1 MTGKTYVSSYEERT
15 LSFSPETAYL
25 PEGSLRG
32 AGMLRNRAAVEEAI
46 RRGTTV
52 EAMCVL
58 CDCTTMQL
66 TVELPDGIRG
76 ILPRSEAGWSADGGE
91 IKDIAIIT
99 RVGKPVQFKITDLYE
114 DERGGLTAMLSR
126 RAAQRECYERYIS
139 RLTPGDIIPA
149 RVTHLEPFGAFC
161 DIGGGIVSLLTVDR
175 ISVSRISHPS
185 DRFRSGE
192 AINVVVQSIEEDG
205 RIYLTH
211 RELLGTWEENAAA
224 FAPGQTVT
232 GIIRSVEEYGV
243 FVELAPNLAGLA
255 ESFEGARPG
264 DACSVYI
271 KSLLPER
278 MKIKLVLIDTC
289 GRAET
294 APCRYFIRPAEV
306 RHMTHWRYSPAGCR
320 KLVETD
326 FGTENTEDKP
336 EGTFS

>member
-1 MTGKTYVSSYEERT
+1 MLAPTDLGQYV
-15 LSFSPETAYL
+15 
-25 PEGSLRG
+25 PEGAMMKRGTGYLRS
-32 AGMLRNRAAVEEAI
+32 RAAVEEAAK
-46 RRGTTV
+46 RGTTV

-66 TVELPDGIRG
+66 TVDLPDGIRG
-76 ILPRSEAGWSADGGE
+76 IIPRSEAGWSPDGE

-99 RVGKPVQFKITDLYE
+99 RVGKPVQFKITELYE
-114 DERGGLTAMLSR
+114 NERGETVAMLSR
-126 RAAQRECYERYIS
+126 RAAQRECYERYVS
-139 RLTPGDIIPA
+139 KLVPGDILPA

-175 ISVSRISHPS
+175 VSVSRISHPA

-192 AINVVVQSIEEDG
+192 YISVAVQSVEEDG

-224 FAPGQTVT
+224 FAAGQTVT

-255 ESFEGARPG
+255 ESFDGARPG
-264 DACSVYI
+264 DVCSVYI
-271 KSLLPER
+271 KSLIPER

-289 GRAET
+289 GKADVI
-294 APCRYFIRPAEV
+294 PCHYFIDPEEV
-306 RHMTHWRYSPAGCR
+306 RHIDRWRYSPEGCR
-320 KLVETD
+320 KVVETE
-326 FGTENTEDKP
+326 FGGGE
-336 EGTFS
+336 

>member
-1 MTGKTYVSSYEERT
+1 MAGKTYYSSYE
-15 LSFSPETAYL
+15 TAAPVL
-25 PEGSLRG
+25 APMQNRPHVPEGAMPRLRT
-32 AGMLRNRAAVEEAI
+32 RAAVEEAA

-52 EAMCVL
+52 EAMCIL

-66 TVELPDGIRG
+66 TVDLPDGIRG
-76 ILPRSEAGWSADGGE
+76 ILPRTEAAWSPDGE

-99 RVGKPVQFKITDLYE
+99 RVGKPIQFKITELYE
-114 DERGGLTAMLSR
+114 NERGEVTAMLSR
-126 RAAQRECYERYIS
+126 KAAQRECYEEYVS
-139 RLTPGDIIPA
+139 RLIPGDVIPA

-175 ISVSRISHPS
+175 VSVSRISHPS
-185 DRFRSGE
+185 DRFHSGE
-192 AINVVVQSIEEDG
+192 YIHAVVQSVEEGG

-232 GIIRSVEEYGV
+232 GIIRSVEDYGV

-255 ESFEGARPG
+255 EAFDGACPG

-271 KSLLPER
+271 KSLIPER

-289 GRAET
+289 GKADVV
-294 APCRYFIRPAEV
+294 PCRYFIDPSDV
-306 RHMTHWRYSPAGCR
+306 RHLSHWRYSPDECR
-320 KLVETD
+320 KIVETE
-326 FGTENTEDKP
+326 F
-336 EGTFS
+336 

>member
-1 MTGKTYVSSYEERT
+1 MLVPAPGDVRPYV
-15 LSFSPETAYL
+15 
-25 PEGSLRG
+25 PEGAL
-32 AGMLRNRAAVEEAI
+32 MKKNVLRNRAAVEEAA

-66 TVELPDGIRG
+66 TVDLPDGIRG
-76 ILPRSEAGWSADGGE
+76 ILPREEAGWTCDGNE
-91 IKDIAIIT
+91 VRDIAIIT
-99 RVGKPVQFKITDLYE
+99 RVGKPVQFKITEIYE
-114 DERGGLTAMLSR
+114 DERGTVTAMLSR
-126 RAAQRECYERYIS
+126 RAAQRECCEQYVS
-139 RLTPGDIIPA
+139 RLVPGDVIPA

-175 ISVSRISHPS
+175 VSVSRISHPS
-185 DRFRSGE
+185 DRFRCGE
-192 AINVVVQSIEEDG
+192 YIHAVVQSVEEDG

-232 GIIRSVEEYGV
+232 GIVRSVEDYGV

-255 ESFEGARPG
+255 EPFEGACPG

-278 MKIKLVLIDTC
+278 MKIKLVMIDLC
-289 GRAET
+289 GKADVT
-294 APCRYFIRPAEV
+294 PCRYFVDTDAV
-306 RHMTHWRYSPAGCR
+306 RHMERWRYSPEECR
-320 KLVETD
+320 RTVETE
-326 FGTENTEDKP
+326 F
-336 EGTFS
+336 

>member
-1 MTGKTYVSSYEERT
+1 MAGKTYYSSYG
-15 LSFSPETAYL
+15 TAAPVLAPTESRQYV
-25 PEGSLRG
+25 PEG
-32 AGMLRNRAAVEEAI
+32 AIMKKTVHRNRAAVEEAA
-46 RRGTTV
+46 RRGTTA

-76 ILPRSEAGWSADGGE
+76 IIPRDEAGWAPNGE
-91 IKDIAIIT
+91 VKDIAIIT
-99 RVGKPVQFKITDLYE
+99 RVGKPVQFKVTEIRE
-114 DERGGLTAMLSR
+114 NERGEVTAMLSR
-126 RAAQRECYERYIS
+126 RAAQRECYEQYIS
-139 RLTPGDIIPA
+139 RLVPGDVIPA

-175 ISVSRISHPS
+175 VSVSRISHPS

-192 AINVVVQSIEEDG
+192 FIHAVVQSVEEDG

-232 GIIRSVEEYGV
+232 GIVRSVEEYGV

-255 ESFEGARPG
+255 ESFEGACPG

-271 KSLLPER
+271 KSLIPER

-289 GRAET
+289 GKAEVV
-294 APCRYFIRPAEV
+294 PCRYFVDPDEV
-306 RHMTHWRYSPAGCR
+306 RHMDRWRYSPVECL
-320 KLVETD
+320 KVVETE
-326 FGTENTEDKP
+326 F
-336 EGTFS
+336 